1 MKKCILNQF
10 SAALI
15 FALFFLVSCHKNSV
29 EPTLKIPDKSIT
41 VQEAQAYYARTSL
54 NTKNRAA
61 REQADPIEFKTL
73 DRSPKWDRAINK
85 AVGGQ
90 EVVIVPLRHNKY
102 RALRH
107 SKNKS
112 SNAKGLA
119 KDDSQI
125 GLDETSFL
133 YFYKNDRGEMLYEV
147 VIAVPTEAWAK
158 NPRKRF
164 SGYTMVSDGEM
175 NFKRG
180 IAFENGEVTGGF
192 GIGTADK
199 RARTTEIC
207 GWIEQWGYN
216 YVQDASG
223 NMPQGPFYISYGS
236 IPIYCT
242 LAPDISTG
250 YQLPANSYDGP
261 GSYYNPPP
269 QLTEEEYFE
278 SIFVVDPPD
287 KRIENVPDFLECFS
301 NSSNHMYKIAVSV
314 DQPIAGSTAPINP
327 LATHK
332 VGHTYLTLTQI
343 HKTSGETI
351 QRTIGFYPASG
362 GNLIN
367 PSAPSVFHNDSEY
380 SGGWDVQLTFQLT
393 GAELMQIVQFIPN
406 YTNAN
411 YHLSNRNCGN
421 FALDALSQIGINVS
435 PFWMN
440 TYWYSAGNSYIF
452 GSSPTEIRGPSIGA
466 LGEQLFN
473 TPPYRTATK
482 SHAGGAAPK
491 HLGKCD

>member
-1 MKKCILNQF
+1 MPVLPSIRKIGPPANRLIPLN
-10 SAALI
+10 L
-15 FALFFLVSCHKNSV
+15 
-29 EPTLKIPDKSIT
+29 
-41 VQEAQAYYARTSL
+41 
-54 NTKNRAA
+54 
-61 REQADPIEFKTL
+61 KTL

-85 AVGGQ
+85 TVGGQ

-180 IAFENGEVTGGF
+180 IVFENGEVTGGF

-223 NMPQGPFYISYGS
+223 NMTQGPF
-236 IPIYCT
+236 
-242 LAPDISTG
+242 
-250 YQLPANSYDGP
+250 
-261 GSYYNPPP
+261 
-269 QLTEEEYFE
+269 
-278 SIFVVDPPD
+278 
-287 KRIENVPDFLECFS
+287 
-301 NSSNHMYKIAVSV
+301 
-314 DQPIAGSTAPINP
+314 
-327 LATHK
+327 
-332 VGHTYLTLTQI
+332 
-343 HKTSGETI
+343 
-351 QRTIGFYPASG
+351 
-362 GNLIN
+362 
-367 PSAPSVFHNDSEY
+367 
-380 SGGWDVQLTFQLT
+380 
-393 GAELMQIVQFIPN
+393 
-406 YTNAN
+406 
-411 YHLSNRNCGN
+411 
-421 FALDALSQIGINVS
+421 
-435 PFWMN
+435 
-440 TYWYSAGNSYIF
+440 
-452 GSSPTEIRGPSIGA
+452 
-466 LGEQLFN
+466 
-473 TPPYRTATK
+473 
-482 SHAGGAAPK
+482 
-491 HLGKCD
+491 